1 MNRAGLFEAQDVF
14 TTSSCSGIY
23 SWRRVGWTGLTVE
36 PVLLNVSHG

>member
-23 SWRRVGWTGLTVE
+23 SWRNAMIGAVWDGQALQ
-36 PVLLNVSHG
+36 